1 MVPVVV
7 RTMRVTIVTVRLVTG
22 VLFWMAVIMM
32 VLAVTVMKGTISHC
46 HHGDGK
52 LRGGNCGEDHSGDND
67 GADGDND
74 DGDRMMLMAL
84 VVT

>member
-1 MVPVVV
+1 MVPMVV
-7 RTMRVTIVTVRLVTG
+7 RTMRVTIIIVRLVTG

-32 VLAVTVMKGTISHC
+32 VFVVTVMKGTISHC
-46 HHGDGK
+46 HHGDNK
-52 LRGGNCGEDHSGDND
+52 PRGGNGGEDHHGDDD

-74 DGDRMMLMAL
+74 DGDHMMLMAL